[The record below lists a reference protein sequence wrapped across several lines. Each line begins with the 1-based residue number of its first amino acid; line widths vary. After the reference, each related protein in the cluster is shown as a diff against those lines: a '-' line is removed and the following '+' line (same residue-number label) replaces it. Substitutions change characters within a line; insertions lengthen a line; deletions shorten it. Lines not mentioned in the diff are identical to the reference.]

1 MKTTDIIYNGKRL
14 SIEVCEVWDF
24 VRDIHSY
31 QASVA
36 DKAAMQRH
44 IIGTFKTEV
53 MAEQKA
59 SEWIK
64 EEY

>member
-1 MKTTDIIYNGKRL
+1 MKTIDVISNGTHL
-14 SIEVCEVWDF
+14 CIEICEVWDF
-24 VRDIHSY
+24 VRDVHSF
-31 QASVA
+31 QAHVV
-36 DKAAMQRH
+36 DKAAKQRH